1 MKILV
6 AGGAGYVGSH
16 CVRRLVAAGHDV
28 TVYDSLLAG
37 HRQAVAPE
45 ATFIRGDLGDAALLD
60 GVIEGG
66 RFDAAMHFAAMLN
79 VGESV
84 QVPLT
89 YWHNNVVNTLNLL
102 QALQVHGVRRFVFSS
117 TCAVYGEPDTL
128 PIIED
133 LPKRPISP
141 YGCTKLAVE
150 WMLEHCATAWGL
162 GSVAL
167 RYFNAAG
174 AAADGT
180 LGEDHDPEI
189 HLIPLVLQV
198 ALGQREHITVFGAD
212 YPTPDRTCIR
222 DYVHVED
229 LATAHLAA
237 VERCMPGLAE
247 AFNLG
252 TGSGHSVLEI
262 ISACRTV
269 TGHAIPVVIADRR
282 PGDPAVLYA
291 DASRIQERFGWVP
304 HYRNVTEII
313 ASAWNWHRAHP
324 RGFRG
329 QS

>member
-1 MKILV
+1 MKIFV

-45 ATFIRGDLGDAALLD
+45 ATFIEGDLGDTALLD
-60 GVIEGG
+60 GAIEGG
-66 RFDAAMHFAAMLN
+66 RFDAAMHFAALLN

-102 QALQVHGVRRFVFSS
+102 QALQAHGVRRFVFSS
-117 TCAVYGEPDTL
+117 TCAVYGEPDQL
-128 PIIED
+128 PITED
-133 LPKRPISP
+133 QPKRPINP

-150 WMLEHCATAWGL
+150 WMLAHSATAWGL

-174 AAADGT
+174 AATDGA

-198 ALGQREHITVFGAD
+198 ALNQRAHIKVFGAD
-212 YPTPDRTCIR
+212 YPTPDGTCIR

-229 LATAHLAA
+229 LASAHLAA
-237 VERCMPGLAE
+237 VEGCTPGLAE

-262 ISACRTV
+262 VAACRTV
-269 TGHAIPVVIADRR
+269 TGHAIPVVRADRR

-291 DASRIQERFGWVP
+291 DASRIRVRFGWQP
-304 HYRNVTEII
+304 HYRSVTEII
-313 ASAWNWHRAHP
+313 ATAWNWHRAHP
-324 RGFRG
+324 RGFR
-329 QS
+329 S